1 MKKLEHLISNKQLK
15 ALASIV
21 QLGTAAYDELIEQ
34 YPSLSHS
41 YFSDTRGRLYTKL
54 VQMQSE
60 IESHN
65 LDFPFVFHQ
74 REFRYHQYIPELQSD
89 NLILHIARS
98 NSPDKLP
105 YSSKY
110 KIEFSNNNVPIMRQM
125 IIDDSFNPPYIYEKF
140 YALLV
145 FGGKKEPFSVI
156 QFPEPGFKGISDIIV
171 IPQIVV
177 SSKTPEFERK
187 KAVLKNKFL
196 QKEGVIS

>member
-1 MKKLEHLISNKQLK
+1 MKKLEHLISNKQFK
-15 ALASIV
+15 ALTSIV
-21 QLGTAAYDELIEQ
+21 QLGTTAYDELIEQ

-65 LDFPFVFHQ
+65 PDFPFVFHQ
-74 REFRYHQYIPELQSD
+74 REFRYHQYIPELQSE

-110 KIEFSNNNVPIMRQM
+110 KIEFSNN
-125 IIDDSFNPPYIYEKF
+125 
-140 YALLV
+140 
-145 FGGKKEPFSVI
+145 
-156 QFPEPGFKGISDIIV
+156 FK
-171 IPQIVV
+171 
-177 SSKTPEFERK
+177 
-187 KAVLKNKFL
+187 
-196 QKEGVIS
+196 